1 MRSRSNTR
9 HTSLCLGVCSLITV
23 LGTGLPKAAASGG
36 VECSAVYD
44 AGVEQERAGHLSD
57 ALDIFQSCA
66 ADSCRSPARQQCE
79 AKILRLEL
87 DAPSV
92 VPLAKDAAGA
102 PLLNVEVTMDGVPL
116 TSRLDGRAY
125 RVDPGLHEFV
135 FSADGEELSSQ
146 ELVIA
151 QGQRNREIWLEL
163 PAEPVAVESEPDTE
177 PAAALSAD
185 EQRPDLNLAPAHL
198 EAALPPP
205 VAIRAN
211 DARES
216 HVNLTPYFFAGGA
229 LLGGGAYILLSSWAR
244 GDNSKLSQCSPNC
257 SPSAVSHIRTLY
269 TAADITLGVAAA
281 AAVTSAALFI
291 FTGSSSSSERTD
303 RGYAL
308 SVQPE
313 RNGAL
318 ATVRGSL

>member
-1 MRSRSNTR
+1 
-9 HTSLCLGVCSLITV
+9 
-23 LGTGLPKAAASGG
+23 
-36 VECSAVYD
+36 
-44 AGVEQERAGHLSD
+44 
-57 ALDIFQSCA
+57 
-66 ADSCRSPARQQCE
+66 
-79 AKILRLEL
+79 
-87 DAPSV
+87 
-92 VPLAKDAAGA
+92 
-102 PLLNVEVTMDGVPL
+102 LNVEVAMDGVPL

-163 PAEPVAVESEPDTE
+163 PAEPATVEAAANIE
-177 PAAALSAD
+177 PAVALNAA
-185 EQRPDLNLAPAHL
+185 EEPARLHIAATRL
-198 EAALPPP
+198 EAALPSP
-205 VAIRAN
+205 AIHAN

-216 HVNLTPYFFAGGA
+216 QVNLTPYFFAGGA

-291 FTGSSSSSERTD
+291 FTGSSSSSEHSG